1 MLVFLDKVVDK
12 GRSHPVD
19 RPLELLLL
27 RHVVKKKRSRS
38 APERERGVVKRKNL
52 PQQPNVG
59 SL

>member
-1 MLVFLDKVVDK
+1 MLIFLDKVVDK

-38 APERERGVVKRKNL
+38 ATERERSCKEKEFASSAI
-52 PQQPNVG
+52 G